1 MAKFSGLALT
11 SLALLPAALGMTRAG
26 VRDTVESRRL
36 SFEKFAQFY
45 EPNSQ
50 VTDHAAIDLDQAA
63 IETQLALA
71 TDESFAAAKAIYQ
84 EGGYSKSYAQV
95 KLTAPLTSNVSKGTA
110 ITGKNDDGTTING
123 KAYEDL
129 TAGQSE
135 IKIQYFTGDLLA
147 TYVDCQVGA
156 LVDPNTNG
164 CFTNSGA
171 ITIGSEEYG
180 YTYNKNTDNNNGRTI
195 QGFSTGAEKKMF
207 NGCPGCPYKPYK
219 EFFDYYGQ
227 FDYANQWVLAALDG
241 TQTSFTKGNA
251 DFSKYTFT
259 GRTEAVKKGT
269 AYMNIYMYVIREF
282 YDAIDDCQSGC
293 INCNDDPVHAWDEGV
308 AFYTGSTESKLGY
321 TLGEKRCANFKTCG
335 NTAKDAS
342 LEGTAKINYDLMDQF
357 HQGQYNLLVGNC
369 AAAKVNANR
378 IVDLMAVPLIQGTMR
393 YAYKVD
399 RLQGEEKEKAEGA
412 VFAAAVL
419 PKLNACNADDAQT
432 VYNNMRVG
440 AFSTNF
446 NDVKAAFENNHKC
459 LGIICDDIG
468 GLWNDATDGYYVD
481 AEPCR
486 DRFSVANRKTSPL
499 ALGLGIA
506 GGCVGVIAL
515 LFVGYMIKREKT
527 GKPLFEGEAKTMA

>member
-1 MAKFSGLALT
+1 MLINNNNFC
-11 SLALLPAALGMTRAG
+11 
-26 VRDTVESRRL
+26 
-36 SFEKFAQFY
+36 FEYIQ
-45 EPNSQ
+45 
-50 VTDHAAIDLDQAA
+50 AAIDLDQAA

-95 KLTAPLTSNVSKGTA
+95 KLTAPLTSNISKGTA

-135 IKIQYFTGDLLA
+135 IKIQYVTSDIQA

-164 CFTNSGA
+164 CFTNGGSVTINGA
-171 ITIGSEEYG
+171 DYA
-180 YTYNKNTDNNNGRTI
+180 YTYNKDTDNNNGRTI
-195 QGFSTGAEKKMF
+195 QGFSTGAEKKMY

-308 AFYTGSTESKLGY
+308 AFYTGSSQSKLGY

-335 NTAKDAS
+335 TNAKDAS

-369 AAAKVNANR
+369 VAAKDNADR

-446 NDVKAAFENNHKC
+446 NDVKAAFENNYKC

-468 GLWNDATDGYYVD
+468 GLWNDATGDYYVD

-486 DRFSVANRKTSPL
+486 DRMSVANRKTSPL
-499 ALGLGIA
+499 ALGLGI
-506 GGCVGVIAL
+506 GGAAVAVVAL